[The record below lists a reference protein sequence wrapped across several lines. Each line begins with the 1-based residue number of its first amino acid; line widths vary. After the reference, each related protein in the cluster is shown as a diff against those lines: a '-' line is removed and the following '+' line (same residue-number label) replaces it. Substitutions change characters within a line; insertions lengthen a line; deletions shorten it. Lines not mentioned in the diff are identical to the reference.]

1 MGRPRTNMSFHIAC
15 IAKFLPLYVYEIVS
29 RDLGAAA
36 MPVSVQLISARGLDH
51 RGVVSGAGH
60 ELQTHGKTFLGE
72 TTRNRKRGETAQIA
86 DAALRVCEGQFGFK
100 IGLQRCGGARL
111 RNGNEIVQGME

>member
-36 MPVSVQLISARGLDH
+36 MPVSVKLKGARGLNH
-51 RGVVSGAGH
+51 RGVVSRAGH
-60 ELQTHGKTFLGE
+60 ELQADWKISFGE
-72 TTRNRKRGETAQIA
+72 AAGNRKRGETAQIA
-86 DAALRVCEGQFGFK
+86 DAALRVCERQFGFK
-100 IGLQRCGGARL
+100 IGLQRCGGDRL
-111 RNGNEIVQGME
+111 RHRDEHVKGIE